1 DAAGLFPVTP
11 RDRVHPRREPDGR
24 DGHVKPIVIDHRM
37 MPESDEGFAADAHL
51 LPHRTDA
58 LLDLL
63 DRERIMPGRHGRVG
77 GERAR
82 RAHQAPTLTWRPD
95 SCTVARQ
102 GSPFGPRTGWSGVA
116 ATWNRSSA
124 SSCQPSSRSR
134 WSEYPLV

>member
-1 DAAGLFPVTP
+1 RRPPPPRSTAFPYTTLFRSTP

-63 DRERIMPGRHGRVG
+63 DRERVVPGGHRRVG

-82 RAHQAPTLTWRPD
+82 RAHLADGLREWR
-95 SCTVARQ
+95 
-102 GSPFGPRTGWSGVA
+102 
-116 ATWNRSSA
+116 
-124 SSCQPSSRSR
+124 
-134 WSEYPLV
+134 